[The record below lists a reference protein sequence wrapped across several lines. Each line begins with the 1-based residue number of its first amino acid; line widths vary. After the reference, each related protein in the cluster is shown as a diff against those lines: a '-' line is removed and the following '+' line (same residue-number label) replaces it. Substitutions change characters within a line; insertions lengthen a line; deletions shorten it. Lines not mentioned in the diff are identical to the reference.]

1 VARYILRRLAAL
13 GLVLFGVTI
22 VVFVISRVVPGDVAL
37 LWTGQRGEGASARTL
52 ALIREQY
59 HLDRPLLVQYVL
71 YLRDLTR
78 GDLGISVKS
87 SRPVVAEMAERLPN
101 TVELALSAL
110 LIAVPA
116 GIGFGVLSATRRNS
130 LVDHAGRFI
139 ALAGVCMP
147 IFWLGL
153 VFQMLLYYR
162 LGLFPSPGGRL
173 SNIIEIAAPVQR
185 VTGFLLV
192 DSLVTGNGRALV
204 DVLLHLVMPAATLS
218 LPLIALISRMT
229 RSSMLDVL
237 SQDYIRTARAK
248 GVPRR
253 HVQYRHAL
261 RNAMLP
267 ILTVIGLSFGALLTG
282 SVVTELIYYWPG
294 IGQYAVQA
302 ILAYDGP
309 VIMAFTIFAAVSF
322 ATANLAVD
330 ILYAFFDPHIRYT

>member
-1 VARYILRRLAAL
+1 MARYILRRLAAL

-37 LWTGQRGEGASARTL
+37 LWTGQRGEGASGRTL

-59 HLDRPLLVQYVL
+59 HLDRPLLIQYVL

-87 SRPVVAEMAERLPN
+87 SRPVLAEMAERLPN

-130 LVDHAGRFI
+130 LVDHAGRVL
-139 ALAGVCMP
+139 ALAGICMP

-153 VFQMLLYYR
+153 VFQMFLYYQ
-162 LGLFPSPGGRL
+162 LGLLPSPGGRL

-229 RSSMLDVL
+229 RSSMLEVL

-248 GVPRR
+248 GVHRR
-253 HVQYRHAL
+253 RVHYRHAL

-267 ILTVIGLSFGALLTG
+267 ILTVVGLSFGALLTG

-322 ATANLAVD
+322 ATANLAVA
-330 ILYAFFDPHIRYT
+330 ILYAFCDPHIRYA

>member
-1 VARYILRRLAAL
+1 
-13 GLVLFGVTI
+13 
-22 VVFVISRVVPGDVAL
+22 
-37 LWTGQRGEGASARTL
+37 
-52 ALIREQY
+52 
-59 HLDRPLLVQYVL
+59 
-71 YLRDLTR
+71 
-78 GDLGISVKS
+78 
-87 SRPVVAEMAERLPN
+87 
-101 TVELALSAL
+101 
-110 LIAVPA
+110 
-116 GIGFGVLSATRRNS
+116 
-130 LVDHAGRFI
+130 
-139 ALAGVCMP
+139 
-147 IFWLGL
+147 
-153 VFQMLLYYR
+153 
-162 LGLFPSPGGRL
+162 
-173 SNIIEIAAPVQR
+173 
-185 VTGFLLV
+185 
-192 DSLVTGNGRALV
+192 
-204 DVLLHLVMPAATLS
+204 
-218 LPLIALISRMT
+218 
-229 RSSMLDVL
+229 MLDVL

>member
-1 VARYILRRLAAL
+1 MARYILRRLAAL

-59 HLDRPLLVQYVL
+59 HLDRPLLIQYVL

-87 SRPVVAEMAERLPN
+87 SRPVAAEMAERLPN

-130 LVDHAGRFI
+130 LVDHAGRFVS
-139 ALAGVCMP
+139 LAGVCMP

-192 DSLVTGNGRALV
+192 DSLVTGNGRALI

-229 RSSMLDVL
+229 RSSMLEVL

-248 GVPRR
+248 GVHPR

-267 ILTVIGLSFGALLTG
+267 ILTVVGLSFGALLTG